1 MKAWL
6 RTWRIE
12 SRLLWTNPV
21 LLSIALGYGLW
32 FAFIL
37 SRLGPP
43 SSEDI
48 YRAVYGFHEIWQT
61 LSLGLAM
68 WLGIWLMRR
77 DVMRP
82 SYEWLAALPV
92 SRAGLIGAKY
102 LAGLLYLSLFTIL
115 VAVVFAYFGRVRE
128 LPWHI
133 VSRHLGF
140 FAIQDEWSYMVTLAL
155 AMFLAVVIPGR
166 LVYLIGFCAWVF
178 GTFFLEKIVIGTKDW
193 YFLKTFHLNQ
203 WFGNDYIVGY
213 EAWGYPLISREIA
226 LSRVFV
232 VVFALWLVVSAMV
245 RLAHRWPSTRRKM
258 GLAAAAVLFG
268 VSGVAY
274 VPYGLWWK
282 DRYDTRGTIQQWT
295 PQEQGA
301 TAVHT
306 SFPVQS
312 YSISVDRAVDDRLTV
327 VANLTLRPQNLGPG
341 QTVTFTLNRL
351 FQIDRVTVD
360 GQEVAVSRDVDHF
373 SLPRAAFGQ
382 GPGPVTVR
390 VRYSGKVY
398 DWLTSPGERF
408 AAFVRGNDVYL
419 PYTQGWYPLP
429 GKETLKIREPSYIQ
443 LASPND
449 LELQPADFRVVL
461 RGFEATVFANVAGHP
476 GPGGEMVFSGGHLDG
491 VSLFGGTI
499 IQVQAAQGG
508 TSVIC
513 SPSNSVEAR
522 RFAAELDLAR
532 SYVQPWLNP
541 PTDRVRRVVYL
552 PVPPLGAVGDL
563 PLWPAVLS
571 GDSFL
576 TGETHYHN
584 LDEYR
589 LAEVVSAWLYGIPD
603 VQHGFWSDPAGEGP
617 GRDSV
622 TRDIGRALVYV
633 VLREGVGLPSGKSLA
648 AVGGLNDVVRQ
659 PIDQALAAGQ
669 SEKVRQVLKGFY
681 DRVFRGAT
689 APNANLPAISVQQW
703 QEAWRGTP

>member
-1 MKAWL
+1 MKAWP

-12 SRLLWTNPV
+12 SRFLWTNPF
-21 LLSIALGYGLW
+21 LLLIALGYGLW
-32 FAFIL
+32 LAVIL

-82 SYEWLAALPV
+82 SYEWLGALPV
-92 SRAGLIGAKY
+92 SRVGLIGAKY
-102 LAGLLYLSLFTIL
+102 LAGFLYLSLFTAL
-115 VAVVFAYFGRVRE
+115 VVVVFAYFGRVRE
-128 LPWHI
+128 LPWDI
-133 VSRHLGF
+133 LLRHLGF
-140 FAIQDEWSYMVTLAL
+140 FAIRDEWSYMVTLAL
-155 AMFLAVVIPGR
+155 AMFLAVAIPGR

-178 GTFFLEKIVIGTKDW
+178 GTFFLDKIVIEMKDW

-203 WFGNDYIVGY
+203 WFGYDYIVGY

-226 LSRVFV
+226 LSQVFV
-232 VVFALWLVVSAMV
+232 AVFALWLVVSAMAW
-245 RLAHRWPSTRRKM
+245 LAHRWPSTRRKM
-258 GLAAAAVLFG
+258 GLAAAAALFG

-282 DRYDTRGTIQQWT
+282 DRYDTRGTIPQWT
-295 PQEQGA
+295 PGQGA
-301 TAVHT
+301 TPVHT

-312 YSISVDRAVDDRLTV
+312 YSISADRAVDDRLTV
-327 VANLTLRPQNLGPG
+327 VADLTLRPQNLGPG

-443 LASPND
+443 LASSND

-461 RGFEATVFANVAGHP
+461 RGFEAPVFANVAGHR
-476 GPGGEMVFSGGHLDG
+476 GPAGEMVFAGDQLDG

-499 IQVQAAQGG
+499 IEVRASQGG
-508 TSVIC
+508 MPVIC
-513 SPSNSVEAR
+513 SPSNAVEAR
-522 RFAAELDLAR
+522 RFAAGLDRAR
-532 SYVQPWLNP
+532 NDVWPWLNP
-541 PTDRVRRVVYL
+541 PEGRARRVIYL
-552 PVPPLGAVGDL
+552 PVRPLGAVGDY
-563 PLWPAVLS
+563 PLWPAVMS

-576 TGETHYHN
+576 AGETQYHN

-589 LAEVVSAWLYGIPD
+589 MAEVVSAWLYGIPD
-603 VQHGFWSDPAGEGP
+603 VQHGFLIDSQGEGP
-617 GRDSV
+617 GRDSL
-622 TRDIGRALVYV
+622 TQDIGRALVYV
-633 VLREGVGLPSGKSLA
+633 VLREGVGMSPEQALA
-648 AVGGLNDVVRQ
+648 AVGGMKDVVRR
-659 PIDQALAAGQ
+659 PIDDALDAGQ
-669 SEKVRQVLKGFY
+669 AEKVHRVLKGFY
-681 DRVFRGAT
+681 DRTFRGVT
-689 APNANLPAISVQQW
+689 GRNANLPVITAQQW